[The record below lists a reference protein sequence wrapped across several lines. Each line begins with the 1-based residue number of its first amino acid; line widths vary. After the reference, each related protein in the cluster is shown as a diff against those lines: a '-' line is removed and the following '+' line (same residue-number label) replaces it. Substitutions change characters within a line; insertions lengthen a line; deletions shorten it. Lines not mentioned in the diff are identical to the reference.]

1 MLIMIEYENG
11 SSWKSKDALNKPKTL
26 TWTSQFLNKIDFY
39 FNYSVLQPKF
49 KPRLEAFRILS
60 TLLWVLH
67 TLTFKLSRK

>member
-39 FNYSVLQPKF
+39 FNYSVFQPKF
-49 KPRLEAFRILS
+49 KPRCLQI
-60 TLLWVLH
+60 
-67 TLTFKLSRK
+67 